1 MELHSALQKLQQPC
15 VCVCVWSHFRGFKF
29 YLYREGKLVSE
40 IYVTGSRLFN
50 IDDNNDNFN
59 DPRRR
64 RLIIASNYLLNLIF
78 HNFQALFFYQACT
91 VQR

>member
-1 MELHSALQKLQQPC
+1 MELHSALQKLQQP
-15 VCVCVWSHFRGFKF
+15 CVCVWSHFRGFKF

-64 RLIIASNYLLNLIF
+64 RLIELPS
-78 HNFQALFFYQACT
+78 
-91 VQR
+91 